1 MITVYKTVTVFAETV
16 MVVNA
21 VIVLFAAGHSE
32 INVKD
37 TSYRLCFDFSLQDTN
52 KMRSSD

>member
-16 MVVNA
+16 TVVNA